1 MRWNRIWVLTTILL
15 VSVLFGGLFAQEAPA
30 QAQTYRVDPTFTPT
44 FALQRSFLIGQD
56 IILGARVTVLN
67 PSGAADRLTATVLS
81 PDPTFGSISDE
92 RIVPPDVPP
101 LTEYN
106 FTFIQ
111 ATFIA
116 GDFTL
121 LITSDEEG
129 VLFSRNFPVSDVDVT
144 VGISAV
150 TGEAGTQF
158 LVTTA
163 INVGRMSE
171 VQSRF
176 DIEYILDG
184 APLRESPLVILFGDE
199 IAFFLDGTLGSLLV
213 VPFTQ
218 NPDLRT
224 FHAIQSFGPSPGNH
238 TLTVNVV
245 DQSVN
250 LLVAST
256 TFTLQVTDQIGSV
269 ETRLDELVLELGGR
283 MDELSSRAASA
294 ETASATAAAFASL
307 AAVAIVLSI
316 VTLLIQFGIL
326 KLGRFRRVP
335 QEPQEPQE

>member
-1 MRWNRIWVLTTILL
+1 MRWNRMWVLVTALL
-15 VSVLFGGLFAQEAPA
+15 VSALFGGLVAQEASA
-30 QAQTYRVDPTFTPT
+30 QAQTYRVDPTFASS

-56 IILGARVTVLN
+56 IVLGARVTVLN
-67 PSGAADRLTATVLS
+67 PSGQADRLTATVLS

-92 RIVPPDVPP
+92 RVVPPDVPP

-111 ATFIA
+111 ATFLA

-121 LITSDEEG
+121 LITSDVEG
-129 VLFSRNFPVSDVDVT
+129 VLFSRNFPVSDVDVS
-144 VGISAV
+144 VGISTV

-163 INVGRMSE
+163 IDVGRMSE

-184 APLRESPLVILFGDE
+184 VPLRESPLVILFGDE
-199 IAFFLDGTLGSLLV
+199 IAFFLDGTLLI

-218 NPDLRT
+218 NNDLRT
-224 FHAIQSFGPSPGNH
+224 FHAIQAFAPSPGNH

-269 ETRLDELVLELGGR
+269 ETRLDELALELGGR
-283 MDELSSRAASA
+283 MDELNSRAASA

-326 KLGRFRRVP
+326 KLGRFRRGS